1 MKYLSYHMKNGIA
14 ILAIFIMFVIP
25 ALSFCI
31 WQLFVPTSHS
41 KEVSVDTNEVS
52 VDAKEVS
59 VDTNYEQLKYV
70 WELRDCD
77 TAIILRGER
86 ASKIVTCYYREK

>member
-1 MKYLSYHMKNGIA
+1 MKDLSYHMKNKIA

-41 KEVSVDTNEVS
+41 KEVSVD
-52 VDAKEVS
+52 AKEVS

-70 WELRDCD
+70 WELRECD
-77 TAIILRGER
+77 TAIFISGER
-86 ASKIVTCYYREK
+86 ARKIVTCYYREK